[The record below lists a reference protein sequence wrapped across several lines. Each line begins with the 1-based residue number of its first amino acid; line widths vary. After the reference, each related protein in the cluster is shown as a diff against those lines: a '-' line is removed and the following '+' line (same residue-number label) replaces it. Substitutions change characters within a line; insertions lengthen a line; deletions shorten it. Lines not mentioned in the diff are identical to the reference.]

1 MATMEQIKRGM
12 MSFVDE
18 EILAK
23 MPMGLKKVAL
33 ATGFSLAIEN
43 ADKTLRK
50 NIDHPIIKMLGVI
63 DGDTIDIDQVASVM
77 TRYISD
83 EGFKQ
88 NVSLMGISF
97 GDMVFRKSDV
107 ENIRSRI
114 LNA

>member
-12 MSFVDE
+12 MSYVDD

-23 MPMGLKKVAL
+23 MSMGMKKVVL
-33 ATGFSLAIEN
+33 ATGFTLAIEN

-50 NIDHPIIKMLGVI
+50 NIDHPIIKMLGVV
-63 DGDTIDIDQVASVM
+63 DGDVIDIDQVASVM
-77 TRYISD
+77 TRYIPD
-83 EGFKQ
+83 
-88 NVSLMGISF
+88 VGISF
-97 GDMVFRKSDV
+97 WNMVFRKSDV